1 MLSNIKKILTLRDLE
16 LLSNNKSNTE
26 IHGIAV
32 DSKSVIKG
40 YLFVALQGSNAH
52 GAEYFK
58 EAIENG
64 ANAVL
69 TDENG
74 YEIIH
79 KTGSANSLPIIVS
92 KEPRLILSSLAKKL
106 WEGQPRV
113 MAAVTGTN
121 GKTSV
126 AYFTRQI
133 WSFLEF
139 KAVSIGTV
147 GVEGDYIDNVKH
159 TTPEPIT
166 LHRLLNSL
174 SENKISHCVMEASS
188 HGLTQCRL
196 DSVELKA
203 AAFTNFSHDHLD
215 YHGNFKEYF
224 DAKMGLFER
233 VLEKTGT
240 AVIYSDDKKS
250 NEVKLRCEKEG
261 IKTFT
266 VGKSEENDLVILKI
280 KTDETGQ
287 TIRYKFKESVYQTRL
302 GLVGTF
308 QSKNVLLA
316 LGLVL
321 VCGAEITDVSGFLP
335 NLSSVP
341 GRMQNAGQRI
351 NGAPVFVD
359 YAHTPEA
366 LKTALTS
373 LRPHV
378 LGKLNVVFGAGGDRD
393 KQKRKL
399 MGKIASIYADITYV
413 TDDNPRKEN
422 PEKIRKSIL
431 KGCPNGL
438 EIGDRAEA
446 ILLSIAELKS
456 GDALLIAGKGHEVF
470 QIIGETK
477 FPFNDVEQASIA
489 IQALDKRVV

>member
-1 MLSNIKKILTLRDLE
+1 
-16 LLSNNKSNTE
+16 
-26 IHGIAV
+26 
-32 DSKSVIKG
+32 
-40 YLFVALQGSNAH
+40 
-52 GAEYFK
+52 
-58 EAIENG
+58 
-64 ANAVL
+64 
-69 TDENG
+69 
-74 YEIIH
+74 
-79 KTGSANSLPIIVS
+79 
-92 KEPRLILSSLAKKL
+92 
-106 WEGQPRV
+106 
-113 MAAVTGTN
+113 
-121 GKTSV
+121 
-126 AYFTRQI
+126 
-133 WSFLEF
+133 
-139 KAVSIGTV
+139 
-147 GVEGDYIDNVKH
+147 
-159 TTPEPIT
+159 
-166 LHRLLNSL
+166 
-174 SENKISHCVMEASS
+174 MEASS

-266 VGKSEENDLVILKI
+266 VGKSEENDLIILKI

-287 TIRYKFKESVYQTRL
+287 TIRYKFKESVYQTRI

-316 LGLVL
+316 LGLLL

-456 GDALLIAGKGHEVF
+456 GDALLIAGKGHEVY